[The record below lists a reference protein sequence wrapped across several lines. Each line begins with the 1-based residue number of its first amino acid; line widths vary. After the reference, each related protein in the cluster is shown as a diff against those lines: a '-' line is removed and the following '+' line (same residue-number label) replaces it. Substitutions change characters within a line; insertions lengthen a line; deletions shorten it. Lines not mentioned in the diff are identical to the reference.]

1 MKCVTT
7 LVERGQLFD
16 EKLNLIQNLG
26 ILNFFENFSDKT
38 GDIEF
43 LKTASDLADSVLEEL
58 ISLEIESRGN
68 ADEQTLLK
76 QQLIC
81 QMISKVFQFI

>member
-1 MKCVTT
+1 MTT